1 LLYNGDMNR
10 VKYIVFDLDNTLLDS
25 MKTIPS
31 QSLRYLRELRN
42 NTGIKLGIA
51 SGRTLRSYGAKGRKY
66 HLNEI
71 MDFLIL
77 NDGCDIYDNDRGSHY
92 EYEFFNYQ
100 QAREICL
107 IFNKWEFANVIFI
120 DDGDMYAEK
129 YTEDLKDT
137 MARQGID
144 HFLNVS
150 EGMIGKIKRC
160 VVVFERS
167 RQEEIRKI
175 RLDNPV
181 YGVRYLFSEGHL
193 LDVLPQGVS
202 KRNALERYLHSNGD
216 DWDSVMFFGDGE
228 NDMELIEKSGI
239 GVAMKNA
246 PERVRMI
253 RDHVT
258 EQDCDNEGCVRFL
271 KDRED
276 LWKQWK

>member
-1 LLYNGDMNR
+1 MNR

-31 QSLRYLRELRN
+31 QSLRYLKELRN

-51 SGRTLRSYGAKGRKY
+51 SGRTLRSYGAKEKKY
-66 HLNEI
+66 NLNEI

-92 EYEFFNYQ
+92 EYEFLSYQ
-100 QAREICL
+100 QAREICR
-107 IFNKWEFANVIFI
+107 IFNKWEFVNVIFI
-120 DDGDMYAEK
+120 GDGDMYAEK
-129 YTEDLKDT
+129 YTEELKDT

-181 YGVRYLFSEGHL
+181 NGVRYLFSEGHL

-202 KRNALERYLHSNGD
+202 KRNALERYLNGNGD

-246 PERVRMI
+246 PERVRKI

-258 EQDCDNEGCVRFL
+258 
-271 KDRED
+271 
-276 LWKQWK
+276 

>member
-1 LLYNGDMNR
+1 MLYNGDMNR
-10 VKYIVFDLDNTLLDS
+10 VKYIVFDLDNTLLDR

-31 QSLRYLRELRN
+31 TSLRYLKELRD

-51 SGRTLRSYGAKGRKY
+51 SGRTLRSYGAKEKKY

-92 EYEFFNYQ
+92 EYEFLNYS
-100 QAREICL
+100 QAKEICR
-107 IFNKWEFANVIFI
+107 IFNQWEFASVIFI
-120 DDGDMYAEK
+120 GDTDMYAEK

-137 MARQGID
+137 MSRQGID
-144 HFLNVS
+144 HFLEVS
-150 EGMIGKIKRC
+150 EEMAGKVKRC
-160 VVVFERS
+160 VVVFDRK

-175 RLDNPV
+175 RIDNPV
-181 YGVRYLFSEGHL
+181 SGVRYLFSEGHL
-193 LDVLPQGVS
+193 LDVLPEGVS
-202 KRNALERYLHSNGD
+202 KRIALEKYLRGNGD

-246 PERVRMI
+246 PELVRNI

-258 EQDCDNEGCVRFL
+258 EYDCDDEGCIRFL